1 MEQNKRTFSLTNLA
15 VDNSTSV
22 FLLTI
27 MIFIFGLYAYDQV
40 PKEQFPEVKFPQ
52 VFVNTPYFGN
62 SAADIESLVTRP
74 LEKELQSVDGL
85 KKITSTSIQDFSV
98 ITVEF
103 NADEDIDEAVRRV
116 KDAVDVAKPEL
127 PSDLDTDPTILEI
140 SASDFPIV
148 TINMSGDFPPDD
160 LRRYGE
166 MMEEGIEDIKGVNDV
181 QLKGVQ
187 DREIEIAV
195 DVRKME
201 SLEINFQDIENAI
214 SSENLTLSGG
224 EIVNN
229 NVRRAIRVVGEYEDA
244 EELANTII
252 KNEKQRLVYLRDIA
266 TVKFGYEDPISI
278 ARANALP
285 VVSLD
290 VIKKSGENLLTTAD
304 EIQEVVARVK
314 KQLPADLDVTFFND
328 QSYNTRDQVDNLE
341 NSIISGVI
349 LVVLVLLFFLGLRN
363 AIFVGIAIPLSML
376 MGILWIWLAGVT
388 LNIVVLFALILALG
402 LLVDNGIVIV
412 ENIYRYMQLGRRSDN
427 AAKFGAGE
435 VAWPIIAST
444 ATTLAAFSPLAVWP
458 GIVGEFMKYFPITLI
473 LVLGSSLIVAL
484 VINPVLAKTFMKV
497 DVREET
503 KKGRVR
509 GMRNTLIGAGVMMT
523 LGILIG
529 LLGGVKWFFNLMV
542 IVTII
547 TLVYYFLLR
556 PVSFVFQDRFLPWLE
571 NKYKGVIN
579 FSLRWR
585 KSVLASTVFLF
596 FLSIFLISINPPTV
610 EFFPEAD
617 PLYVNAFVELPLGS
631 DIKATDEVTRQ
642 LETKMMAMLEPYGDV
657 VESVLTQIGEN
668 TSDPNTPP
676 EPGVTPNKARI
687 TVSFA
692 PFRER
697 GGVSTKKIME
707 EIRETVQG
715 IPGTKVSVG
724 QNASG
729 PPTGKAINLEV
740 TGEDLEKLIPLGD
753 NIISYINAQG
763 IPGIEELTADVK
775 LGKPELLVK
784 VDREA
789 ARRFGLS
796 TFQVASALRTSVYG
810 KEVSK
815 YKLGEDEY
823 PIFIRLKEEDRN
835 QVGSLLNQRI
845 TFRDP
850 TNGRISQVPISTV
863 ASVEYTSTYSSI
875 KRKDLDRVIT
885 ISSNVLDGYVGN
897 SVVPQIEQALQ
908 GYDMPQGFNY
918 AFTGEQQQ
926 QQEDLAF
933 LLGAF
938 VFALF
943 LIFIIIVA
951 QFNSISSPF
960 IILTSVV
967 LSLIGVLLGYFFFGG
982 TLSIVFTG
990 VGIISL
996 AGVVV
1001 NNAIV
1006 LIDYTTL
1013 LMKERM
1019 EEQGLEKISDLE
1031 LEDIRASI
1039 VDGGSTRLRPVL
1051 LTAITTVLGLIPL
1064 AIGFNFD
1071 FFSFIA
1077 SWDGRYFLG
1086 GDNTAIWGP
1095 MAWTIIYG
1103 MVFAT
1108 FLTLVVVPVMMWLI
1122 YKTRRSIKSV
1132 YRRLTGKAD
1141 DRDFVVPTDSGY
1153 PAAGD
1158 DADDLIVES

>member
-15 VDNSTSV
+15 VDNATSV

-27 MIFIFGLYAYDQV
+27 MIFLFGLYAYDQV

-74 LEKELQSVDGL
+74 LEKELQGVDGI
-85 KKITSTSIQDFSV
+85 KKITSTSLQDFSV

-103 NADEDIDEAVRRV
+103 NADEDIDEATRRV
-116 KDAVDVAKPEL
+116 KDAVDLAKPEL
-127 PSDLDTDPTILEI
+127 PSDLDTDPNILQI
-140 SASDFPIV
+140 SAADFPIV
-148 TINMSGDFPPDD
+148 TINMSGDFDPDD

-166 MMEEGIEDIKGVNDV
+166 MMEEEIEDIKGVNDV

-201 SLEINFQDIENAI
+201 SLELSFQDIENAI
-214 SSENLTLSGG
+214 GSENLTLSGG

-229 NVRRAIRVVGEYEDA
+229 NVRRAIRVVGEFENA

-252 KNEKQRLVYLRDIA
+252 KNEKQRLVYLRDVA

-278 ARANALP
+278 ARANGLP

-290 VIKKSGENLLTTAD
+290 VIKKSGKNLLTTAD
-304 EIQEVVARVK
+304 EIQEAVARVRA
-314 KQLPADLDVTFFND
+314 QLPADLNVTFFND

-376 MGILWIWLAGVT
+376 MGILWIWLSGVT

-412 ENIYRYMQLGRRSDN
+412 ENVYRYMQLGKRSDN

-484 VINPVLAKTFMKV
+484 VINPVLAKTFMKI
-497 DVREET
+497 DEREET

-509 GMRNTLIGAGVMMT
+509 GMRNTLIGAVVMMII
-523 LGILIG
+523 GVIG
-529 LLGGVKWFFNLMV
+529 LLVGAKWLFNLMV
-542 IVTII
+542 IVTIVTI
-547 TLVYYFLLR
+547 VYYFLLR

-579 FSLRWR
+579 SSLRWGGTM
-585 KSVLASTVFLF
+585 LFGTIGLF
-596 FLSIFLISINPPTV
+596 FLSIFLIQLRPPTI

-631 DIKATDEVTRQ
+631 DIEATNEVTRQ
-642 LETKMMAMLEPYGDV
+642 LENKILVMLKPYGDV

-697 GGVSTKKIME
+697 GDVSTKSIME
-707 EIRETVQG
+707 EIRQAVQG

-729 PPTGKAINLEV
+729 PPTGKAINLEI
-740 TGEDLEKLIPLGD
+740 TGDDLEKLIPLGD
-753 NIISYINAQG
+753 DIISYINSQG
-763 IPGIEELTADVK
+763 IPGIEELSADVK

-789 ARRFGLS
+789 ARRYGLS
-796 TFQVASALRTSVYG
+796 TFQIASTLRTSVYG

-815 YKLGEDEY
+815 YKQGEDEY
-823 PIFIRLKEEDRN
+823 PIFIRLRREDRN
-835 QVGSLLNQRI
+835 QVDNLLNQRI

-850 TNGRISQVPISTV
+850 TNGRITQVPMSTV

-885 ISSNVLDGYVGN
+885 VSSNVLDGYVGN
-897 SVVPQIEQALQ
+897 SVVPQIAEALE
-908 GYDMPQGFNY
+908 GYDMPQGFTFE
-918 AFTGEQQQ
+918 FTGEQQQ
-926 QQEDLAF
+926 QQEDLGF

-938 VFALF
+938 VVALF

-1013 LMKERM
+1013 LMKERL
-1019 EEQGLEKISDLE
+1019 EEHKVKKISE
-1031 LEDIRASI
+1031 LPLDVIRQSI

-1122 YKTRRSIKSV
+1122 YKTRRSIKSLA
-1132 YRRLTGKAD
+1132 RRISGKPE
-1141 DRDFVVPTDSGY
+1141 VS
-1153 PAAGD
+1153 
-1158 DADDLIVES
+1158 